1 MVILDPSKI
10 SKTLP
15 EANEDRLSPGV
26 IAAYIACILI
36 WGTTWNAVR
45 LCVLPGGFEPYSAGA
60 ARFAFAAAFLGG
72 LWLFGILKAKP
83 TTLSAA
89 LWILFT
95 GFLGVVSL
103 ALVYTAHQWVSGGL
117 AAILAT
123 TSPLMMALLA
133 TATRAEKV
141 SFNSLVGAVVSVCG
155 IAILFGDRLHI
166 SSDQATGVILVLL
179 SVFLNAIS
187 GVILKKKASNENPFV
202 FVALFTA
209 ISLPC
214 FCALSMSCE
223 TVDLQALSPVTIGA
237 AAYLGVMGSVVSFAC
252 YFYLLKRLKLMTL
265 SSMVFFPPII
275 ALIVDSFIEKAVTLT
290 GASYAG
296 IGVIMTGVAI
306 GVVLKPL
313 QDRIVRRRALSLVS
327 LHDHVVHPDGTRE
340 LSCEACSR

>member
-1 MVILDPSKI
+1 MVIRDPSKI

-15 EANEDRLSPGV
+15 EASEDKLSPGV

-45 LCVLPGGFEPYSAGA
+45 LCVLPGGFEPYSAAA
-60 ARFAFAAAFLGG
+60 ARFAFAAAFLAGMWM
-72 LWLFGILKAKP
+72 LGILKAKP
-83 TTLSAA
+83 TTLSAT
-89 LWILFT
+89 LWISFT
-95 GFLGVVSL
+95 GFLGVLSL

-141 SFNSLVGAVVSVCG
+141 SFNSLVGAFVSVCG

-166 SSDQATGVILVLL
+166 SNDQATGVILVLL

-202 FVALFTA
+202 FVALFAA

-214 FCALSMSCE
+214 FCALSMGCE
-223 TVDLQALSPVTIGA
+223 KVDLQALSPVTIGA
-237 AAYLGVMGSVVSFAC
+237 AAYLGVMGSVISFAC

-275 ALIVDSFIEKAVTLT
+275 ALIVDSFIEKSVTLT

-313 QDRIVRRRALSLVS
+313 QDRLLRRRALSLTA
-327 LHDHVVHPDGTRE
+327 LHDHVVKPDGPRE
-340 LSCEACSR
+340 LSCEACSK